1 MVSVS
6 PAFTA
11 VVAAQGAR
19 NAAPRCRW
27 VVDIGDPF
35 SLQEHLPPNNVALY
49 SRLNRRVEATALA
62 SADAVAVTTGRTAR
76 RYADAF
82 PHAATKLHVIPP
94 MLSIPDPAPG
104 ARSDGVVRLV
114 YIGRLYRGLREPD
127 FLLRL
132 FSGLC
137 AVQSGARYELHL
149 LGEMREFDALL
160 NDWAAR
166 LEGRLVLHGVQP
178 RDAAAAALAGAD
190 VLVNVGNE
198 SADQLP
204 SKLVEYAA
212 AGKPILH
219 IARQQDASAEFLG
232 GYPDA
237 LTLLDAGMPTP
248 DQVQALAAF
257 VRSLPRALGMEA
269 RERWI
274 APYRLPSIAAR
285 YEALLA

>member
-1 MVSVS
+1 
-6 PAFTA
+6 
-11 VVAAQGAR
+11 
-19 NAAPRCRW
+19 
-27 VVDIGDPF
+27 
-35 SLQEHLPPNNVALY
+35 
-49 SRLNRRVEATALA
+49 
-62 SADAVAVTTGRTAR
+62 
-76 RYADAF
+76 
-82 PHAATKLHVIPP
+82 
-94 MLSIPDPAPG
+94 
-104 ARSDGVVRLV
+104 
-114 YIGRLYRGLREPD
+114 
-127 FLLRL
+127 
-132 FSGLC
+132 
-137 AVQSGARYELHL
+137 
-149 LGEMREFDALL
+149 
-160 NDWAAR
+160 
-166 LEGRLVLHGVQP
+166 VQP